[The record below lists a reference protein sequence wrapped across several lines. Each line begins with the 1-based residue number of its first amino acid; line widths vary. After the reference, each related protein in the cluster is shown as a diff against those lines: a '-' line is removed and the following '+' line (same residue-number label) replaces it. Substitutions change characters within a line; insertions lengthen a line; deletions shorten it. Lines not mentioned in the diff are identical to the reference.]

1 MPLQTPRSSWM
12 TAELDDVRDLAKAF
26 CRNELTP
33 HQQRWA
39 EQKHIDRE
47 VWTKAG
53 EVGLLALSVPEEYG
67 GGGGTFAHEAVLYEE
82 QARSGDSAWGVSV
95 HNGIVAHYLLA
106 YASEERRREWL
117 PKLASGEYVGAIAMT
132 EPGTGSDLQG
142 IKTTAVRDGDHYV
155 LNGAKTFITNGGMA
169 DLVVV
174 AVKTDPDPEAGAKG
188 VSLLVVETTAPG
200 FRRGRVL
207 DKVGL
212 RGQDTA
218 ELFFDD
224 VRVPAANLL
233 GDAEGQGFV
242 QLMQQLPQERLLIAV
257 TAVAGMESAIDQ
269 TLEYTK
275 ERTAFGRPVFGFQN
289 TKYTLAEAATEAA
302 VARAFLDQCIER
314 HLRGE
319 LDVQGAAMAKLW
331 TTERVNK
338 VVDDC
343 VQLFG
348 GYGYMTEYPIA
359 RAWADARVSRIFGGT
374 NEIMKDIISRTL

>member
-106 YASEERRREWL
+106 YASEERKREWL

-142 IKTTAVRDGDHYV
+142 IKTRAVRDGDHYV
-155 LNGAKTFITNGGMA
+155 VNGAKTFITNGGMA

-233 GDAEGQGFV
+233 GDADGQGFV

>member
-1 MPLQTPRSSWM
+1 MPLQIRRSPWM
-12 TAELDDVRDLAKAF
+12 TEELDDVRDLTRTF

-39 EQKHIDRE
+39 EQKRVDRE

-82 QARSGDSAWGVSV
+82 QARSGDSAWGVTV

-106 YASEERRREWL
+106 YASEEKKREWL

-132 EPGTGSDLQG
+132 EPGTGSDLQS
-142 IKTTAVRDGDHYV
+142 ITTRAVRDGDHYV
-155 LNGAKTFITNGGMA
+155 INGAKTFITNGALA

-174 AVKTDPDPEAGAKG
+174 AVKTDPDAGAKG
-188 VSLLVVETTAPG
+188 ISLIVVETSTPG

-224 VRVPAANLL
+224 VRVPVENLL
-233 GDAEGQGFV
+233 GDEEGQGFI
-242 QLMQQLPQERLLIAV
+242 QLMQQLPQERLIIAI
-257 TAVAGMESAIDQ
+257 TAVAGMESAIEQ
-269 TLEYTK
+269 TIAYTK
-275 ERTAFGRPVFGFQN
+275 ERSAFGRPLIKFQN
-289 TKYTLAEAATEAA
+289 TRYKLAEAATEAA
-302 VARAFLDQCIER
+302 VARAFLDECIER

-319 LDVQGAAMAKLW
+319 LDVQSAAMVKLW
-331 TTERVNK
+331 STERVNK
-338 VVDDC
+338 VVDEC

-359 RAWADARVSRIFGGT
+359 RAWADVRVSRIFGGT